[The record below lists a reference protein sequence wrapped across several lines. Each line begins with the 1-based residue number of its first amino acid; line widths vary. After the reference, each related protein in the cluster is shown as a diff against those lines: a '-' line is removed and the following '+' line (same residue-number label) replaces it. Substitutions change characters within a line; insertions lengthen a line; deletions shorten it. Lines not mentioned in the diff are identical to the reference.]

1 MEFLKITEEEFRE
14 FYNKSEQRTFMQTP
28 EIAKLRERNGWR
40 SHFVGVKKNGVVIAA
55 AMLVSIKRHFGKCEF
70 YSPRGFLLDYNDF
83 SLLQFFTI
91 EMKKYV
97 KSNNGYEFRIDP
109 YIINVE
115 RNSEGNVVE
124 GGKDNYIIK
133 ESFRSLG
140 YRRVAKKDMEQV
152 EWMYALDVYGKTE
165 EDILKNMRP
174 NTRNIIKKTLKCGIE
189 IKELKKDELDEFYKI
204 MLETGKRKGF
214 HIRNLKYYEDMYDLY
229 APRGEIKY
237 LVTKLN
243 LKKHIK
249 LLKDE
254 RKKCIEEKEEL
265 SLNKHNDGKRK
276 TLDELIETINSR
288 IKMAEDFIKK
298 DGEIITLSGSMF
310 ILTQPEVLYLSS
322 GNYEEYM
329 CYNSQYLIQWE
340 MIKYAIHNGYKR
352 YNFYG
357 ITGCFDKNDKDY
369 GIYEFK
375 TRFNGY
381 CEELIGEYVMPTSFI
396 YYLIKFIHKFRG

>member
-1 MEFLKITEEEFRE
+1 MEFLEITEEEFRD
-14 FYNKSEQRTFMQTP
+14 FYNESEQRTFMQTP
-28 EIAKLRERNGWR
+28 EIAKLREKNGWT
-40 SHFVGVKKNGVVIAA
+40 SNFVGVKDNEKIVAA
-55 AMLVSIKRHFGKCEF
+55 AMLVSIKRHFGKYEF
-70 YSPRGFLLDYNDF
+70 YSPRGFLLDYNNF
-83 SLLQFFTI
+83 TLLEYFTNEI
-91 EMKKYV
+91 KKYV
-97 KSNNGYEFRIDP
+97 KNKNGYKFRIDP

-115 RNSEGNVVE
+115 RNSEGNIVKD
-124 GGKDNYIIK
+124 GKDNFLIK
-133 ESFRSLG
+133 ESLKKLG
-140 YRRVAKKDMEQV
+140 YKRVPKKDMEQV
-152 EWMYALDVYGKTE
+152 EWMYALDVFGKTE
-165 EDILKNMRP
+165 DDLLKNMRP
-174 NTRNIIKKTLKCGIE
+174 NTRNIIKKTLKYGIE
-189 IKELKKDELDEFYKI
+189 IKELNREDLGEFYKI
-204 MLETGKRKGF
+204 MVETGKRKGF
-214 HIRNLKYYEDMYDLY
+214 HIRSLEYFEDMYDLY

-265 SLNKHNDGKRK
+265 SPNKHNDGKRK
-276 TLDELIETINSR
+276 TLDELIDTINSK
-288 IKMAEDFIKK
+288 IKTAEDFIKK
-298 DGEIITLSGSMF
+298 DGEVITLSGSMF
-310 ILTQPEVLYLSS
+310 MLTQPEVLYLSS

-381 CEELIGEYVMPTSFI
+381 CEELIGEYVMPTSPI
-396 YYLIKFIHKFRG
+396 YYLISFIHKIKK